1 MWYGWYT
8 RWTEQRINSYYMIWM
23 VVLWIGKLIYCIG
36 ESSRYGSKWN
46 YDDVVI
52 FRLIGSMVV
61 RWWRWWS
68 SSTGRQQQ
76 LYHVMIILMM
86 MKITKFNKL
95 RNKNTF
101 FFFYFFCCWLVLLT
115 HYVFFTSNLLLPSCY
130 AYAFAYATFSLYCP
144 YICMFIYY
152 FLRAQHD
159 LRLPPSI
166 NLCLFHAQLCLVM
179 LCPALYIIS
188 SSSNPIIHLSS

>member
-1 MWYGWYT
+1 MWRRRRRRRMMWYGWYT
-8 RWTEQRINSYYMIWM
+8 RWTEQKINSYYMIWM
-23 VVLWIGKLIYCIG
+23 VVLRIGKFIFCIG

-52 FRLIGSMVV
+52 FRLIGSMV
-61 RWWRWWS
+61 RWWRWWW

-76 LYHVMIILMM
+76 LFHVMIILMM

-101 FFFYFFCCWLVLLT
+101 FFLLLLLLLIGSPYTLCFLYIDASSYFMLCLCYILSVLYIYM
-115 HYVFFTSNLLLPSCY
+115 YVFV
-130 AYAFAYATFSLYCP
+130 
-144 YICMFIYY
+144 YIIYY
-152 FLRAQHD
+152 FLRAQHE

-166 NLCLFHAQLCLVM
+166 NLCLFQTQLCLVM
-179 LCPALYIIS
+179 LGAALLCI
-188 SSSNPIIHLSS
+188 